1 MKPQIRF
8 RPDKDL
14 ILAKLTGVIGSV
26 VALAMF
32 FLSGYMVTQ
41 SALGAPLY
49 ALMVLVV
56 SVKLFGFIRAIARYG
71 ERLLSHKTTFT
82 MLRDVRVQFLEKLI
96 PRVPNLY
103 RQYSSADLLTKMIS
117 KVEALQNIYLRV
129 FYPPVVIG
137 FTAIIA
143 AVTLVYFSV
152 MHAIVIIISML
163 CSLWLVPWLS
173 AKRVG
178 KLKQQVAQQ
187 QQTTITQF
195 YDYKEG
201 YAELD
206 RFNNVEAYREDLMN
220 ALESYDKM
228 QSKEARFLTL
238 YDYMLNIIAMIA
250 IFATLALGFIQVK
263 EGQLNVV
270 YLTSIVLM
278 MLTLFEQ
285 TVPMSNFA
293 YYKAD
298 TDEALNSLNDV
309 LSYPV
314 DQSKQSLV
322 TKQSNVYN
330 IRNVSFSYEHQEIPT
345 LSNINLTVGKG
356 EKVAIVGP
364 SGSGKSTLLQIM
376 SGLYDIDKGQV
387 SLDGQNISQL
397 DEDIRFEKLNVLLQ
411 SQQLF
416 DGTLRY
422 NMFSSKSD
430 DVIQRVLTSLNLGY
444 LDLEKTITL
453 DGNTLSG
460 GEMQRIALGRLFLKG
475 SPIWLLDEPTTA
487 LDEDNTKQVMQ
498 LIDEQV
504 ETLVIATHD
513 LKLLP
518 YFDKIVV
525 LIDGQIKEQGSYDE
539 LSHGNHYLNRLLKMN

>member
-82 MLRDVRVQFLEKLI
+82 MLRDVRVQFLETLI

-129 FYPPVVIG
+129 YYPPVVIG

-173 AKRVG
+173 AKRAG

-195 YDYKEG
+195 YDYKDG
-201 YAELD
+201 YAELN
-206 RFNNVEAYREDLMN
+206 RFNNAEAYREDLMN

-228 QSKEARFLTL
+228 QSKETRFLTL

-298 TDEALNSLNDV
+298 TDETLNSLNDV

-330 IRNVSFSYEHQEIPT
+330 IRNVSFSYEHQELPT

-376 SGLYDIDKGQV
+376 SGLYDIDEGQV

-539 LSHGNHYLNRLLKMN
+539 LSHGNHYLSRLLKMN

>member
-8 RPDKDL
+8 RPDKYL
-14 ILAKLTGVIGSV
+14 ILAILTGVIGSV

-56 SVKLFGFIRAIARYG
+56 SVKLFGFIRAIARYE

-82 MLRDVRVQFLEKLI
+82 MLRDVRVQFLETLI

-129 FYPPVVIG
+129 YYPPVVIG

-143 AVTLVYFSV
+143 SVTLVYFSV

-173 AKRVG
+173 AKRAG
-178 KLKQQVAQQ
+178 KLKQQVEQQ

-201 YAELD
+201 YVELN
-206 RFNNVEAYREDLMN
+206 RFNNAEAYREDLMN

-228 QSKEARFLTL
+228 QSKETRFLTL

-314 DQSKQSLV
+314 DQSKQSFV

-330 IRNVSFSYEHQEIPT
+330 IRNVSFSYEHQELPT

-376 SGLYDIDKGQV
+376 SGLYDIDEGQV

-422 NMFSSKSD
+422 NMFSSKND
-430 DVIQRVLTSLNLGY
+430 NVIQRALTSLNLGY

-539 LSHGNHYLNRLLKMN
+539 LSHGNHYLSRLLKMN

>member
-14 ILAKLTGVIGSV
+14 ILAILTGVIGSV

-129 FYPPVVIG
+129 YYPPVVIG

-152 MHAIVIIISML
+152 IHAIVIIISML

-201 YAELD
+201 YAELN
-206 RFNNVEAYREDLMN
+206 RFNNVESYREDLMN

-228 QSKEARFLTL
+228 QSKETRFLTL

-422 NMFSSKSD
+422 NMFSSKND
-430 DVIQRVLTSLNLGY
+430 DVIQRVLTNLNLGY

-475 SPIWLLDEPTTA
+475 SSIWLLDEPTTA

-518 YFDKIVV
+518 YFDNIVV
-525 LIDGQIKEQGSYDE
+525 LIDGQIKEQGSYNE
-539 LSHGNHYLNRLLKMN
+539 LSHGNHYLSRLLKMN

>member
-1 MKPQIRF
+1 MKSQIRF
-8 RPDKDL
+8 RPDKYL
-14 ILAKLTGVIGSV
+14 ILAILTGVIGSV

-56 SVKLFGFIRAIARYG
+56 SVKLFGFIRAIARYE

-82 MLRDVRVQFLEKLI
+82 MLRDVRVQFLETLI

-129 FYPPVVIG
+129 YYPPVVIG

-173 AKRVG
+173 AKRAG
-178 KLKQQVAQQ
+178 KLKQQVEQQ

-201 YAELD
+201 YAELN
-206 RFNNVEAYREDLMN
+206 RFNNAEAYREDLMN

-228 QSKEARFLTL
+228 QSKETRFLTL

-298 TDEALNSLNDV
+298 TDETLNSLNDV

-330 IRNVSFSYEHQEIPT
+330 IRNVSFSYEHQELPT

-376 SGLYDIDKGQV
+376 SGLYDIDEGQV

-539 LSHGNHYLNRLLKMN
+539 LSHGNHYLSRLLKMN

>member
-14 ILAKLTGVIGSV
+14 ILAILTGVIGSV

-129 FYPPVVIG
+129 YYPPIVIG

-228 QSKEARFLTL
+228 QAKETRFLTL

-250 IFATLALGFIQVK
+250 IFATLALVFIQVK

-376 SGLYDIDKGQV
+376 SGLYNIDKGQV

-397 DEDIRFEKLNVLLQ
+397 DEDLRFEKLNVLLQ

-422 NMFSSKSD
+422 NMFSSKND
-430 DVIQRVLTSLNLGY
+430 DVIQRVLTNLNLGY

-475 SPIWLLDEPTTA
+475 SSIWLLDEPTTA

-539 LSHGNHYLNRLLKMN
+539 LSHGNHYLSRLLKMN

>member
-14 ILAKLTGVIGSV
+14 ILAILTGVIGSV

-422 NMFSSKSD
+422 NMFSSKND

-460 GEMQRIALGRLFLKG
+460 GEVQRIALGRLFIKG
-475 SPIWLLDEPTTA
+475 SSIWLLDEPTTA

-525 LIDGQIKEQGSYDE
+525 LIDGQIREQGSYDE
-539 LSHGNHYLNRLLKMN
+539 LSHGNHYLSRLLKMN

>member
-1 MKPQIRF
+1 MKSQIRF
-8 RPDKDL
+8 RPDKYL
-14 ILAKLTGVIGSV
+14 ILAILTGVIGSV

-56 SVKLFGFIRAIARYG
+56 SVKLFGFIRAIARYE

-82 MLRDVRVQFLEKLI
+82 MLRDVRVQFLETLI

-129 FYPPVVIG
+129 YYPPVFIG

-173 AKRVG
+173 AKRAG
-178 KLKQQVAQQ
+178 KLKQQVEQQ

-201 YAELD
+201 YAELN
-206 RFNNVEAYREDLMN
+206 RFNNAEAYREDLMN

-228 QSKEARFLTL
+228 QSKETRFLTL

-330 IRNVSFSYEHQEIPT
+330 IRNVSFSYEHQELPT

-376 SGLYDIDKGQV
+376 SGLYDIDEGQV
-387 SLDGQNISQL
+387 SLHGQNISQL

-539 LSHGNHYLNRLLKMN
+539 LSHGNHYLSRLLKMN

>member
-14 ILAKLTGVIGSV
+14 ILAILTGVIGSV

-56 SVKLFGFIRAIARYG
+56 SVKLFGFIRAIARYE

-82 MLRDVRVQFLEKLI
+82 MLRDVRVQFLETLI

-129 FYPPVVIG
+129 YYPPVFIG

-173 AKRVG
+173 AKRAG
-178 KLKQQVAQQ
+178 KLKQQVEQQ

-201 YAELD
+201 YAELN
-206 RFNNVEAYREDLMN
+206 RFNNAEAYREDLMN

-228 QSKEARFLTL
+228 QSKETRFLTL

-330 IRNVSFSYEHQEIPT
+330 IRNVSFSYEHQELPT

-376 SGLYDIDKGQV
+376 SGLYDIDEGQV
-387 SLDGQNISQL
+387 SLHGQNISQL

-539 LSHGNHYLNRLLKMN
+539 LSHGNHYLSRLLKMN

>member
-14 ILAKLTGVIGSV
+14 ILAILTGVIGSV

-129 FYPPVVIG
+129 YYPPIVIG

-228 QSKEARFLTL
+228 QAKETRFLTL

-285 TVPMSNFA
+285 TVPMSNLA

-376 SGLYDIDKGQV
+376 SGLYNIDKGQV

-397 DEDIRFEKLNVLLQ
+397 DEDLRFEKLNVLLQ

-422 NMFSSKSD
+422 NMFSSKND
-430 DVIQRVLTSLNLGY
+430 DVIQRVLTNLNLGY

-475 SPIWLLDEPTTA
+475 SSIWLLDEPTTA

-539 LSHGNHYLNRLLKMN
+539 LSHGNHYLSRLLKMN

>member
-14 ILAKLTGVIGSV
+14 ILAILTGVIGSV

-82 MLRDVRVQFLEKLI
+82 MLRDVRVQFLETLI

-129 FYPPVVIG
+129 YYPPVVIG

-173 AKRVG
+173 AKRAG

-201 YAELD
+201 YAELN
-206 RFNNVEAYREDLMN
+206 RFNNPEAYREDLMN

-228 QSKEARFLTL
+228 QSKETRFLTL

-250 IFATLALGFIQVK
+250 IFSTLALGFIQVK

-298 TDEALNSLNDV
+298 TDETLNSLNDV

-330 IRNVSFSYEHQEIPT
+330 IRNVSFSYEHQELPT

-376 SGLYDIDKGQV
+376 SGLYDIDEGQV

-487 LDEDNTKQVMQ
+487 LDENNTKQVMQ

-539 LSHGNHYLNRLLKMN
+539 LSHGNHYLSRLLKMN

>member
-8 RPDKDL
+8 RPDKYL
-14 ILAKLTGVIGSV
+14 ILAILTGVIGSV

-56 SVKLFGFIRAIARYG
+56 SVKLFGFIRAIARYE

-82 MLRDVRVQFLEKLI
+82 MLRDVRVQFLETLI

-129 FYPPVVIG
+129 YYPPVVIG

-173 AKRVG
+173 AKRAG
-178 KLKQQVAQQ
+178 KLKQQVEQQ

-201 YAELD
+201 YAELN
-206 RFNNVEAYREDLMN
+206 RFNNAEAYREDLMN

-228 QSKEARFLTL
+228 QSKETRFLTL

-314 DQSKQSLV
+314 DQSKQSFV

-330 IRNVSFSYEHQEIPT
+330 IRNVSFSYEHQELPT

-376 SGLYDIDKGQV
+376 SGLYDIDEGQV

-422 NMFSSKSD
+422 NMFSSKND
-430 DVIQRVLTSLNLGY
+430 NVIQRVLTSLNLGY

-460 GEMQRIALGRLFLKG
+460 GEMQRIALGRLFLKD

-539 LSHGNHYLNRLLKMN
+539 LSHGNHYLSRLLKMN

>member
-14 ILAKLTGVIGSV
+14 ILAILTGVIGSV

-129 FYPPVVIG
+129 YYPPIVIG

-187 QQTTITQF
+187 QQTTIIQF

-422 NMFSSKSD
+422 NMFSSKND

-525 LIDGQIKEQGSYDE
+525 LIDGQIKEQGSYNK
-539 LSHGNHYLNRLLKMN
+539 LSHGNHYLSRLLKMN

>member
-14 ILAKLTGVIGSV
+14 ILAILTGVIGSV

-129 FYPPVVIG
+129 YYPPIVIG

-228 QSKEARFLTL
+228 QAKETRFLTL

-285 TVPMSNFA
+285 TVPISNFA

-376 SGLYDIDKGQV
+376 SGLYNIDKGQV

-397 DEDIRFEKLNVLLQ
+397 DEDLRFEKLNVLLQ

-422 NMFSSKSD
+422 NMFSSKND
-430 DVIQRVLTSLNLGY
+430 DVIQRVLTNLNLGY

-475 SPIWLLDEPTTA
+475 SSIWLLDEPTTA

-539 LSHGNHYLNRLLKMN
+539 LSHGNHYLSRLLKMN

>member
-1 MKPQIRF
+1 MPK
-8 RPDKDL
+8 
-14 ILAKLTGVIGSV
+14 
-26 VALAMF
+26 
-32 FLSGYMVTQ
+32 
-41 SALGAPLY
+41 
-49 ALMVLVV
+49 
-56 SVKLFGFIRAIARYG
+56 
-71 ERLLSHKTTFT
+71 
-82 MLRDVRVQFLEKLI
+82 
-96 PRVPNLY
+96 
-103 RQYSSADLLTKMIS
+103 
-117 KVEALQNIYLRV
+117 
-129 FYPPVVIG
+129 
-137 FTAIIA
+137 
-143 AVTLVYFSV
+143 
-152 MHAIVIIISML
+152 
-163 CSLWLVPWLS
+163 
-173 AKRVG
+173 
-178 KLKQQVAQQ
+178 
-187 QQTTITQF
+187 
-195 YDYKEG
+195 
-201 YAELD
+201 LD

-356 EKVAIVGP
+356 KSSDCWTIWFR
-364 SGSGKSTLLQIM
+364 KSTLLQIM

-422 NMFSSKSD
+422 NMFSSKND

-444 LDLEKTITL
+444 LDLEKQSL
-453 DGNTLSG
+453 
-460 GEMQRIALGRLFLKG
+460 
-475 SPIWLLDEPTTA
+475 
-487 LDEDNTKQVMQ
+487 
-498 LIDEQV
+498 
-504 ETLVIATHD
+504 
-513 LKLLP
+513 
-518 YFDKIVV
+518 
-525 LIDGQIKEQGSYDE
+525 
-539 LSHGNHYLNRLLKMN
+539 

>member
-14 ILAKLTGVIGSV
+14 ILAILTGIIGSV

-129 FYPPVVIG
+129 YYPPVVIG

-152 MHAIVIIISML
+152 IHAIVIIISML

-201 YAELD
+201 YAELN
-206 RFNNVEAYREDLMN
+206 RFNNVESYREDLMN

-228 QSKEARFLTL
+228 QSKETRFLTL

-322 TKQSNVYN
+322 IKQSNVYN

-376 SGLYDIDKGQV
+376 SGLYYIDKGQV

-422 NMFSSKSD
+422 NMFSSKND
-430 DVIQRVLTSLNLGY
+430 DVIQRVLTNLNLGY

-475 SPIWLLDEPTTA
+475 SSIWLLDEPTTA

-525 LIDGQIKEQGSYDE
+525 LIDGQIKEQGSYNE
-539 LSHGNHYLNRLLKMN
+539 LSHGNHYLSRLLKMN

>member
-82 MLRDVRVQFLEKLI
+82 MLRDVRVQFLETLI

-129 FYPPVVIG
+129 YYPPVVIG

-173 AKRVG
+173 AKRAG

-195 YDYKEG
+195 YDYKDG
-201 YAELD
+201 YAELN
-206 RFNNVEAYREDLMN
+206 RFNNAEAYREDLMN

-228 QSKEARFLTL
+228 QSKETRFLTL

-250 IFATLALGFIQVK
+250 IFATLALGFIQIK

-298 TDEALNSLNDV
+298 TDETLNSLNDV

-330 IRNVSFSYEHQEIPT
+330 IRNVSFSYEHQELPT
-345 LSNINLTVGKG
+345 LSNINLTLGKG

-376 SGLYDIDKGQV
+376 SGLYDIDEGQV

-539 LSHGNHYLNRLLKMN
+539 LSHGNHYLSRLLKMN

>member
-14 ILAKLTGVIGSV
+14 ILAILTGVIGSV

-129 FYPPVVIG
+129 YYPPIVIG

-152 MHAIVIIISML
+152 MHAIVIIIGML

-228 QSKEARFLTL
+228 QAKETRFLTL

-330 IRNVSFSYEHQEIPT
+330 IRNVLFSYEHQEIPT

-376 SGLYDIDKGQV
+376 SGLYNIDKGQV

-397 DEDIRFEKLNVLLQ
+397 DEDLRFEKLNVLLQ

-422 NMFSSKSD
+422 NMFSSKND
-430 DVIQRVLTSLNLGY
+430 DVIQRVLTNLNLGY

-475 SPIWLLDEPTTA
+475 SSIWLLDEPTTA

-539 LSHGNHYLNRLLKMN
+539 LSHGNHYLSRLLKMN

>member
-14 ILAKLTGVIGSV
+14 ILAILTGVIGSV

-422 NMFSSKSD
+422 NMFSSKND

-475 SPIWLLDEPTTA
+475 SSIWLLDEPTTA

-525 LIDGQIKEQGSYDE
+525 LIDGQIREQGSYDE
-539 LSHGNHYLNRLLKMN
+539 LSHGNHYLSRLLKMN

>member
-8 RPDKDL
+8 RPDKYL
-14 ILAKLTGVIGSV
+14 ILAILTGVIGSV

-56 SVKLFGFIRAIARYG
+56 SVKLFGFIRAIARYE

-82 MLRDVRVQFLEKLI
+82 MLRDVRIQFLETLI

-129 FYPPVVIG
+129 YYPPVVIG

-173 AKRVG
+173 AKRAG
-178 KLKQQVAQQ
+178 KLKQQVEQQ

-201 YAELD
+201 YAELN
-206 RFNNVEAYREDLMN
+206 RFNNAEAYREDLMN

-228 QSKEARFLTL
+228 QSKETRFLTL

-314 DQSKQSLV
+314 DQSKQSFV

-330 IRNVSFSYEHQEIPT
+330 IRNVSFSYEHQELPT

-376 SGLYDIDKGQV
+376 SGLYDIDEGQV

-422 NMFSSKSD
+422 NMFSSKND
-430 DVIQRVLTSLNLGY
+430 NVIQRVLTSLNLGY

-539 LSHGNHYLNRLLKMN
+539 LSHGNHYLSRLLKMN

>member
-14 ILAKLTGVIGSV
+14 ILAILTGVIGSV

-103 RQYSSADLLTKMIS
+103 RKYSSADLLTKMIS

-129 FYPPVVIG
+129 YYPPVVIG

-173 AKRVG
+173 AKRAG

-206 RFNNVEAYREDLMN
+206 RFNNVEAYREDLIN

-228 QSKEARFLTL
+228 QSKETRFLTL
-238 YDYMLNIIAMIA
+238 YDYILNIIAMIA
-250 IFATLALGFIQVK
+250 IFATLALGIIQVK

-314 DQSKQSLV
+314 VQSKQSLV

-356 EKVAIVGP
+356 KKVAIVGP

-422 NMFSSKSD
+422 NMFSSKND
-430 DVIQRVLTSLNLGY
+430 DAIQRVLTSLNLGY

-525 LIDGQIKEQGSYDE
+525 LIDGQIREQGSYDE
-539 LSHGNHYLNRLLKMN
+539 LSHGNHYLSRLLKMN

>member
-14 ILAKLTGVIGSV
+14 ILAILTGVIGSV

-56 SVKLFGFIRAIARYG
+56 SVKLFGFMRAIARYG

-129 FYPPVVIG
+129 YYPPVVIG

-201 YAELD
+201 YAELN
-206 RFNNVEAYREDLMN
+206 RFNNVEAYREELMN

-228 QSKEARFLTL
+228 QSKETRFLTL

-422 NMFSSKSD
+422 NMFSSKND
-430 DVIQRVLTSLNLGY
+430 DVIQRVLTNLNLGY

-475 SPIWLLDEPTTA
+475 SSIWLLDEPTTA

-539 LSHGNHYLNRLLKMN
+539 LSHGNHYLSRLLKMN

>member
-8 RPDKDL
+8 RPDKYL
-14 ILAKLTGVIGSV
+14 ILAILTGVIGSV

-56 SVKLFGFIRAIARYG
+56 SVKLFGFIRAIARYE

-82 MLRDVRVQFLEKLI
+82 MLRDVRVQFLETLI

-129 FYPPVVIG
+129 YYPPVVIG

-173 AKRVG
+173 AKRAG
-178 KLKQQVAQQ
+178 KLKQQVEQQ

-201 YAELD
+201 YAELN
-206 RFNNVEAYREDLMN
+206 RFNNAEAYREDLMN

-228 QSKEARFLTL
+228 QSKETRFLTL

-314 DQSKQSLV
+314 DQSKQSFV

-330 IRNVSFSYEHQEIPT
+330 IRNVSFSYEHQELPT

-376 SGLYDIDKGQV
+376 SGLYDIDEGQV

-422 NMFSSKSD
+422 NMFSSKND
-430 DVIQRVLTSLNLGY
+430 NVIQRVLTSLNLGY

-539 LSHGNHYLNRLLKMN
+539 LSHGNHYLSRLLKMN

>member
-1 MKPQIRF
+1 
-8 RPDKDL
+8 
-14 ILAKLTGVIGSV
+14 
-26 VALAMF
+26 
-32 FLSGYMVTQ
+32 
-41 SALGAPLY
+41 
-49 ALMVLVV
+49 
-56 SVKLFGFIRAIARYG
+56 
-71 ERLLSHKTTFT
+71 
-82 MLRDVRVQFLEKLI
+82 
-96 PRVPNLY
+96 
-103 RQYSSADLLTKMIS
+103 
-117 KVEALQNIYLRV
+117 
-129 FYPPVVIG
+129 
-137 FTAIIA
+137 
-143 AVTLVYFSV
+143 
-152 MHAIVIIISML
+152 MHAIVIIISMF

-178 KLKQQVAQQ
+178 KLKQQVAHNKLRLPNF
-187 QQTTITQF
+187 TIT
-195 YDYKEG
+195 KK
-201 YAELD
+201 AILKLD

-356 EKVAIVGP
+356 EK
-364 SGSGKSTLLQIM
+364 
-376 SGLYDIDKGQV
+376 
-387 SLDGQNISQL
+387 
-397 DEDIRFEKLNVLLQ
+397 
-411 SQQLF
+411 
-416 DGTLRY
+416 
-422 NMFSSKSD
+422 
-430 DVIQRVLTSLNLGY
+430 
-444 LDLEKTITL
+444 
-453 DGNTLSG
+453 
-460 GEMQRIALGRLFLKG
+460 
-475 SPIWLLDEPTTA
+475 
-487 LDEDNTKQVMQ
+487 
-498 LIDEQV
+498 
-504 ETLVIATHD
+504 
-513 LKLLP
+513 
-518 YFDKIVV
+518 
-525 LIDGQIKEQGSYDE
+525 
-539 LSHGNHYLNRLLKMN
+539 

>member
-8 RPDKDL
+8 RPDKYL
-14 ILAKLTGVIGSV
+14 ILAILTGVIGSV

-56 SVKLFGFIRAIARYG
+56 SVKLFGFIRAIARYE

-82 MLRDVRVQFLEKLI
+82 MLRDVRVQFLETLI

-129 FYPPVVIG
+129 YYPPVVIG

-173 AKRVG
+173 AKRAG
-178 KLKQQVAQQ
+178 KLKQQVEQQ

-201 YAELD
+201 YAELN
-206 RFNNVEAYREDLMN
+206 RFNNAEAYREDLMN

-228 QSKEARFLTL
+228 QSKETRFLTL

-422 NMFSSKSD
+422 NMFSSKND

-539 LSHGNHYLNRLLKMN
+539 LSHGNHYLSRLLKMN

>member
-14 ILAKLTGVIGSV
+14 ILAILTGVIGSV

-129 FYPPVVIG
+129 YYPPVVIG

-173 AKRVG
+173 AKRAG

-422 NMFSSKSD
+422 NMFSSKND

-460 GEMQRIALGRLFLKG
+460 GEVQRIALGRLFIKG
-475 SPIWLLDEPTTA
+475 SSIWLLDEPTTA

-525 LIDGQIKEQGSYDE
+525 LIDGQIREQGSYDE
-539 LSHGNHYLNRLLKMN
+539 LSHGNHYLSRLLKMN

>member
-14 ILAKLTGVIGSV
+14 ILAILTGVIGSV

-129 FYPPVVIG
+129 YYPPIVIG

-228 QSKEARFLTL
+228 QSKETRFLTL

-356 EKVAIVGP
+356 GKVAIVGP

-422 NMFSSKSD
+422 NMFSSKND
-430 DVIQRVLTSLNLGY
+430 DVIQRVLTNLNLGY

-539 LSHGNHYLNRLLKMN
+539 LSHGNHYLSRLLKMN

>member
-14 ILAKLTGVIGSV
+14 ILAILTGVIGSV

-152 MHAIVIIISML
+152 MHAIVIIISMF

-201 YAELD
+201 YVELD

-422 NMFSSKSD
+422 NMFSSKND

-460 GEMQRIALGRLFLKG
+460 GEVQRIALGRLFIKG
-475 SPIWLLDEPTTA
+475 SSIWLLDEPTTA

-525 LIDGQIKEQGSYDE
+525 LIDGQIREQGSYDE
-539 LSHGNHYLNRLLKMN
+539 LSHGNHYLSRLLKMN

>member
-14 ILAKLTGVIGSV
+14 ILAILTGVIGSV

-82 MLRDVRVQFLEKLI
+82 MLRDVRVQFLETLI

-129 FYPPVVIG
+129 YYPPVVIG

-173 AKRVG
+173 AKRAG

-201 YAELD
+201 YAELN
-206 RFNNVEAYREDLMN
+206 RFNNAEAYREDLMN

-228 QSKEARFLTL
+228 QSKETRFLTL

-298 TDEALNSLNDV
+298 TDETLNSLNDV

-330 IRNVSFSYEHQEIPT
+330 IRNVSFSYEHQELPT

-376 SGLYDIDKGQV
+376 SGLYDIDEGQV

-539 LSHGNHYLNRLLKMN
+539 LSHGNHYLSRLLKMN

>member
-8 RPDKDL
+8 RPDKYL
-14 ILAKLTGVIGSV
+14 ILAILTGVIGSV

-56 SVKLFGFIRAIARYG
+56 SVKLFGFIRAIARYE

-82 MLRDVRVQFLEKLI
+82 MLRDVRVQFLETLI

-129 FYPPVVIG
+129 YYPPVVIG

-173 AKRVG
+173 AKRAG
-178 KLKQQVAQQ
+178 KLKQQVEQQ

-201 YAELD
+201 YAELN
-206 RFNNVEAYREDLMN
+206 RFNNAEAYREDLMN

-228 QSKEARFLTL
+228 QSKETRFLTL

-314 DQSKQSLV
+314 DQSKQSFV

-330 IRNVSFSYEHQEIPT
+330 IRNVSFSYEHQELPT

-376 SGLYDIDKGQV
+376 SGLYDIDEGQV

-422 NMFSSKSD
+422 NMFSSKND
-430 DVIQRVLTSLNLGY
+430 NVIQRVLTSLNLGY

-539 LSHGNHYLNRLLKMN
+539 LSHDNHYLSRLLKMN

>member
-14 ILAKLTGVIGSV
+14 ILAILTGVIGSV

-82 MLRDVRVQFLEKLI
+82 MLRDVRVQFLETLI

-129 FYPPVVIG
+129 YYPPVVIG

-173 AKRVG
+173 AKRAG
-178 KLKQQVAQQ
+178 KLKQQVEQQ

-201 YAELD
+201 YAELN
-206 RFNNVEAYREDLMN
+206 RFNNAEAYREDLMN

-228 QSKEARFLTL
+228 QSKETRFLTL

-314 DQSKQSLV
+314 DQSKQSFV

-330 IRNVSFSYEHQEIPT
+330 IRNVSFSYEHQELPT

-376 SGLYDIDKGQV
+376 SGLYDIDEGQV

-422 NMFSSKSD
+422 NMFSSKND
-430 DVIQRVLTSLNLGY
+430 NVIQRVLTSLNLGY

-539 LSHGNHYLNRLLKMN
+539 LSHGNHYLSRLLKMN